1 MLTNTAIA
9 DTQDQ
14 IDEITSTAIAI
25 DAAERQHHAALQDI
39 ARLVETAQISVDE
52 AAGLEAETIARFVAQ
67 AHELELRGAEIVD
80 AAVWADYEA
89 SAARQ
94 RAVAIAER
102 RRHPRL
108 RGLSPRARAL
118 RERQMCVVASG
129 RVDAEILRWLRLDED
144 DEALEAVLAKG
155 AQKARAI
162 ASDTLREVRH
172 AMGVGPAA

>member
-14 IDEITSTAIAI
+14 SGEITATSIAI
-25 DAAERQHHAALQDI
+25 DAAERRHQAALRDI
-39 ARLVETAQISVDE
+39 ARLAQRGEIGAED
-52 AAGLEAETIARFVAQ
+52 ATDLQAETIARFVSDAR
-67 AHELELRGAEIVD
+67 ELELRAEQIVEPIL
-80 AAVWADYEA
+80 WAGYEA

-94 RAVAIAER
+94 RASALAER

-129 RVDAEILRWLRLDED
+129 RVDTEILRWLGLED
-144 DEALEAVLAKG
+144 DGESLA
-155 AQKARAI
+155 AREE
-162 ASDTLREVRH
+162 L
-172 AMGVGPAA
+172 AAAGLL

>member
-9 DTQDQ
+9 DTHEQPG
-14 IDEITSTAIAI
+14 EVTATTIAI

-39 ARLVETAQISVDE
+39 ARLVETALISAGE
-52 AAGLEAETIARFVAQ
+52 GAGLESETIARFVAH
-67 AHELELRGAEIVD
+67 AHELELRGEEIVD

-89 SAARQ
+89 RAARQ
-94 RAVAIAER
+94 RAVAMAER

-118 RERQMCVVASG
+118 RERQMCVVTSA

-144 DEALEAVLAKG
+144 DEALEARRELA
-155 AQKARAI
+155 
-162 ASDTLREVRH
+162 
-172 AMGVGPAA
+172 AAGLL